1 MNDPVL
7 LTALAVILL
16 LVVVV
21 VAVAISRRRRHR
33 LAERFGPEYEHAVAT
48 HGRRRG
54 ERELEARQQHLDELH
69 LHELTAEER
78 SELVRRW
85 DRVQARFVDQ
95 PVAAV
100 SEADE
105 LIAETMRRRGYP
117 LDEVYDPERREADL
131 SAAHPHEVSL
141 YRDAAAIARRSR
153 DNQATTEELRQAMV
167 HYRTLFETLSGRTAP
182 AAGTT
187 AATAPAEQR
196 PVRPGEAMPG
206 AGAPVPRHDAPRTE
220 PAVTRHPDG
229 PTTAPAEPRATH
241 PGEAAYPDGPTHG
254 DGRVRHPE
262 TEPREVEH
270 GEPVAAGGRPPDTP
284 RRRV

>member
-1 MNDPVL
+1 MNDPVI
-7 LTALAVILL
+7 LTAIAVILL
-16 LVVVV
+16 LAVV
-21 VAVAISRRRRHR
+21 VAVVAISRRRRHR

-54 ERELEARQQHLDELH
+54 ERELEARQQHVDKLH
-69 LHELTAEER
+69 LHDLSAEER

-131 SAAHPHEVSL
+131 SGAHPHEVSL
-141 YRDAAAIARRSR
+141 YRDAADIARRSR

-167 HYRTLFETLSGRTAP
+167 HYRTLFETLSGRTAQ

-206 AGAPVPRHDAPRTE
+206 TGAPASTE
-220 PAVTRHPDG
+220 PAAARHPDG
-229 PTTAPAEPRATH
+229 PTAAPAEPRAVH
-241 PGEAAYPDGPTHG
+241 PGEAGYPDGPARG

-262 TEPREVEH
+262 TEQREVEH
-270 GEPVAAGGRPPDTP
+270 REPVAAGDRPPDTP
-284 RRRV
+284 RRRA